1 MMKSRRSCYK
11 FRSHE
16 QEQDFSEKTFRESR
30 GVEEA
35 AHVVVVVIII
45 VINHHWP
52 RRSEKL

>member
-11 FRSHE
+11 FRSHG

-52 RRSEKL
+52 RRGEKL